1 MEKKIISADFIKE
14 EFLKVYGNSNENVRV
29 FASPA
34 RINIIGEH
42 IDYNGGK
49 VFPAAIDRYLFVAL
63 RKRQDSKIIYNDYFY
78 PGTFT
83 FDINDDFKY
92 SKENDYTNEEIENLI
107 MFQEKFF
114 VHKIIR

>member
-1 MEKKIISADFIKE
+1 MKKRFEIKPEELKNEFIELYGENNSADK
-14 EFLKVYGNSNENVRV
+14 SVRI

-49 VFPAAIDRYLFVAL
+49 VFPAAIDKYLYCGI
-63 RKRQDSKIIYNDYFY
+63 RKRDDNKIIYNDLFF

-92 SKENDYTNEEIENLI
+92 
-107 MFQEKFF
+107 
-114 VHKIIR
+114 